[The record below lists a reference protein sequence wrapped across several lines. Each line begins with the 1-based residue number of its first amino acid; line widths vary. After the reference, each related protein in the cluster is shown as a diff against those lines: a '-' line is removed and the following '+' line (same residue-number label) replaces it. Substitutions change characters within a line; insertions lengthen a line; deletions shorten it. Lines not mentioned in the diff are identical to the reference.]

1 MGCLFSRNEP
11 KIKIF
16 DLTTP
21 CDDFE
26 YLRPQGTIT
35 LSIYRKYNVP
45 PIDIRFNGWY
55 EISVRLC
62 ILNRENIYFLKELLY
77 RHLVGRFFVS
87 EDEFELRINEI
98 ALQLWKI
105 QYFAKFVN
113 DNHHKV
119 KEKHLISGDGI
130 VFAIFYLYLKIEFV
144 DLKDASHSVP

>member
-113 DNHHKV
+113 DNHHQV
-119 KEKHLISGDGI
+119 KEKDLISGDGI

-144 DLKDASHSVP
+144 DLKGASHSVP

>member
-1 MGCLFSRNEP
+1 MVGMKLVFVFGQS
-11 KIKIF
+11 
-16 DLTTP
+16 
-21 CDDFE
+21 
-26 YLRPQGTIT
+26 
-35 LSIYRKYNVP
+35 
-45 PIDIRFNGWY
+45 
-55 EISVRLC
+55 
-62 ILNRENIYFLKELLY
+62 ILNRENIYSLKELLY

-119 KEKHLISGDGI
+119 KERHLISGDGI

-144 DLKDASHSVP
+144 DLKGASHSVP